1 MCFMHVFDDGL
12 CIVDGVALSA
22 HMLFTVVIEELML
35 LADAVDVVLLHTIVA
50 LHISY

>member
-12 CIVDGVALSA
+12 CIVDGVALFA
-22 HMLFTVVIEELML
+22 HMLFTVVIEEPML
-35 LADAVDVVLLHTIVA
+35 LADAVVLLHTIVA